1 MAILTMAIIIIII
14 IIIVIIIIIINT
26 LSTEYCNKACLS
38 FLSHYNP
45 PAYFSVHNQDKRAE
59 TRAQIELT
67 NSFIYHYGHA
77 RVSPFNLPEQS
88 RPKYQFVSN

>member
-1 MAILTMAIIIIII
+1 MMILIILIIIK
-14 IIIVIIIIIINT
+14 IINT

-88 RPKYQFVSN
+88 RPKYQFVSNWLKKKW